1 MILLTNRSLMKYNR
15 ILSDYDKYMNK
26 KFIVILFALLII
38 VFFSSAVLIFK
49 ELNDSSFEE
58 KNQKVSLIN
67 NWILSG
73 SKSIASQS
81 QILPYNALKDKNML
95 NISYNLHGLCV
106 MSGDASSIT
115 IIPKE
120 GNKKYSIS
128 FAEYGQNCH
137 DGEQTIEIPLSNFE
151 GLNPDQQI
159 QSIEARFWYPTY
171 YNVEIKNAVAYH
183 ADTAVLGASTPQRK
197 TPHNKTF
204 PNISPI
210 RPFPYAATNSAEFE

>member
-1 MILLTNRSLMKYNR
+1 MRFNR
-15 ILSDYDKYMNK
+15 ILNDYDKSMNK
-26 KFIVILFALLII
+26 KFISILFILII
-38 VFFSSAVLIFK
+38 IIFISSLVLISQEKKNVLSSEK
-49 ELNDSSFEE
+49 E
-58 KNQKVSLIN
+58 KISLIN
-67 NWILSG
+67 NWTLSG
-73 SKSIASQS
+73 SKSIATQS
-81 QILPYNALKDKNML
+81 QVLSYDALKNKNML

-106 MSGDASSIT
+106 MSGDASSLT

-120 GNKKYSIS
+120 SNKKYSIS

-137 DGEQTIEIPLSNFE
+137 DGEQTIEVPLSNFE
-151 GLNPDQQI
+151 GLSPDQQI

-210 RPFPYAATNSAEFE
+210 RPFPYAATNSADLE